1 MKAFAAAS
9 VLCRVKSLGAATERR
24 IVVAGSE
31 NRTSLAYIDFTN
43 PSVPILTYIDPGF
56 NAGVRVALGTATI
69 AAGSV
74 LSGEVRLIDLTN
86 GVKTLRGAINT
97 GLSGIG
103 AIASRGSLVAVGES
117 VNSFKA
123 RVSLIDYSRPD
134 SPVLLSSAQTP
145 LISSS
150 TAPDKPLTAISSLT
164 FLSDQKV
171 IASGQGDFR
180 AIVIDFSNPA
190 SPAVSTFFPRTGNP
204 PVIDADSAHG
214 LIVAGDSGGRLV
226 KVFSELTLTE
236 IGEIATSQPSVNS
249 VALSSAGFAL
259 ASSSYSFTVDKMDL
273 TGLTATSFSPGLSGG
288 LVTAA
293 DDIVGVCGEING
305 SRVALLDLSG
315 VPRVVSVMDSGL
327 ASISTLA
334 TGTLTVSSGS
344 PLPHVAFTPLEIVFP
359 MTRLTSTASLSIQNT
374 GGSVLNIQNIR
385 TSDTRF
391 SSSASAI
398 SVSAYSQSIL
408 RLKFIGI
415 NGGGQYRATLS
426 FLSNDPQAPNVSIAL
441 IGTVGVS

>member
-1 MKAFAAAS
+1 
-9 VLCRVKSLGAATERR
+9 
-24 IVVAGSE
+24 
-31 NRTSLAYIDFTN
+31 
-43 PSVPILTYIDPGF
+43 
-56 NAGVRVALGTATI
+56 
-69 AAGSV
+69 
-74 LSGEVRLIDLTN
+74 
-86 GVKTLRGAINT
+86 
-97 GLSGIG
+97 
-103 AIASRGSLVAVGES
+103 
-117 VNSFKA
+117 
-123 RVSLIDYSRPD
+123 
-134 SPVLLSSAQTP
+134 
-145 LISSS
+145 
-150 TAPDKPLTAISSLT
+150 
-164 FLSDQKV
+164 
-171 IASGQGDFR
+171 
-180 AIVIDFSNPA
+180 
-190 SPAVSTFFPRTGNP
+190 
-204 PVIDADSAHG
+204 VIDADSAHG